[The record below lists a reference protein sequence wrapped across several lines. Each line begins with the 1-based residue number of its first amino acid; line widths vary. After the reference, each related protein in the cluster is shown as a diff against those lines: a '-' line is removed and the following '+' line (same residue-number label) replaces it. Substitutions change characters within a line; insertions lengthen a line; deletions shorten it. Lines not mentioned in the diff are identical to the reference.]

1 MGCCTSRL
9 LDDDILD
16 SSEDPVPRGGNKPF
30 TKKGLSWTSDSP
42 ITINQLK
49 KQRDAFWDTAPSYEG
64 RLEIWQA
71 IRCACESDDII
82 LSQAVIDT
90 ANITIPTG
98 NLAEGC
104 YDELGNRYV
113 IPVYCLVDPINILHK
128 DGGDRGIDDM
138 NSKLLSE
145 HTKNNEK
152 PIKIRLS
159 NSSNDIIVN
168 INPKLDTIAILK
180 AKLCINQGLDVKKFN
195 VRILFLGRLLDDKLK
210 FSDLALKD
218 GQLLQGLITEK

>member
-49 KQRDAFWDTAPSYEG
+49 KQRDAFWDTAPK
-64 RLEIWQA
+64 IWQA

-128 DGGDRGIDDM
+128 DGG
-138 NSKLLSE
+138 E

>member
-104 YDELGNRYV
+104 YDEL
-113 IPVYCLVDPINILHK
+113 
-128 DGGDRGIDDM
+128 DRGIDDM